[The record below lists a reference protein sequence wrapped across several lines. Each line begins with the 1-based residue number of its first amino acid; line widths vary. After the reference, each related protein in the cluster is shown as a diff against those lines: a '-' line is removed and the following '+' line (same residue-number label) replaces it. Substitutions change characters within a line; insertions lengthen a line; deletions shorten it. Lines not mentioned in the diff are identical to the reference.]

1 LALSKTGLLKMRQL
15 KLALLAS
22 AWLAWPGIA
31 LGQVVDRGTDVT
43 VNPIVGGGGV
53 LLYPG
58 GQYMRVTHP
67 LLQPGESPK
76 QTGTIQLHMPT
87 KKGSGVPK
95 IESTD
100 MESAPAPKPVRQART
115 ERKKPAP
122 AQEAAAAA
130 PEPEAA
136 RKPISKPAPKP
147 VRQARAEPKAAAA
160 SPTPSSSPPAYNP
173 GFGNY
178 DQGAAGLDFGGMA
191 AAPAPAPSKPAPK
204 QQLAKA
210 NPPPA
215 SAAPQGSEEPAT
227 PGLTKRSVILFAPEA
242 ADPAQSAL
250 GAIKF
255 LAGDLNAAMNSAS
268 ARVQIQAFGG
278 TRGDKGSDARRLSLK
293 RALAIRQVLIDDG
306 VPAERI
312 DVRAM
317 GGADDS
323 GPADRVDVYVKA

>member
-1 LALSKTGLLKMRQL
+1 MRHL

-22 AWLAWPGIA
+22 AWLAWPGLA
-31 LGQVVDRGTDVT
+31 LGQTLGGQGLGNDVT
-43 VNPIVGGGGV
+43 VNPVARGPST

-58 GQYMRVTHP
+58 GQYMRVVHP
-67 LLQPGESPK
+67 LLQPGETPRD
-76 QTGTIQLHMPT
+76 TGVIHLHMPT
-87 KKGSGVPK
+87 KRSRAAEK
-95 IESTD
+95 
-100 MESAPAPKPVRQART
+100 R
-115 ERKKPAP
+115 
-122 AQEAAAAA
+122 EAAADETPAPRHAA
-130 PEPEAA
+130 AHARAEPKAEPAPPPAREAKA
-136 RKPISKPAPKP
+136 EPSRKPAKP
-147 VRQARAEPKAAAA
+147 VRQARAEPPPGNAAN
-160 SPTPSSSPPAYNP
+160 TTTGTNQPAYNP
-173 GFGNY
+173 GFGY
-178 DQGAAGLDFGGMA
+178 DQGAAGLNFGAMSQVPA
-191 AAPAPAPSKPAPK
+191 AAPAKPAPEK
-204 QQLAKA
+204 SAIPAKPRQMAKA

-215 SAAPQGSEEPAT
+215 SAQPQAAAEPPT
-227 PGLTKRSVILFAPEA
+227 PGLTKRSVILFAPQA

-255 LAGDLNAAMNSAS
+255 LAGDLNAAMSSAS

-278 TRGDKGSDARRLSLK
+278 NRGDKGSDARRLSLK